1 MLLVE
6 SRVFDEQFLR
16 LPQAMR
22 VPHRAIPLLR
32 IFTLVGI
39 GFAVSNRR
47 RPNELDTQTLA

>member
-32 IFTLVGI
+32 IFRLVGI

-47 RPNELDTQTLA
+47 HPKELDMQTLA